1 MNKFSVLILT
11 ILFTVAGCGG
21 GGGGGESSST
31 TPTKYLQDGIYLNDT
46 DLVVMLVD
54 TEQADGALLVGD
66 YVDNSVYFNDTHT
79 VVNTNTLK
87 TTGLTYVSNTNY
99 AYDSNVEIT
108 TTFTEQGANLS
119 AVVDNQN
126 LSYSFDKTSPS
137 EELSSFVGTH
147 TNPDD
152 GSVWT
157 INNDGTFTVNGV
169 CIITGTLSRVKDYFM
184 ASNVNAANCSD
195 AAMNASDYEARL
207 LTVNQNGTTYVLSAM
222 ANGSNILW
230 GSVPIAP

>member
-1 MNKFSVLILT
+1 MNKFSVLMLT
-11 ILFTVAGCGG
+11 ILFTVAGC
-21 GGGGGESSST
+21 GGGESSST

-54 TEQADGALLVGD
+54 TGQADGALLVGD
-66 YVDNSVYFNDTHT
+66 YVDNSMYFNDTHT

-87 TTGLTYVSNTNY
+87 TTGLTYVSNAYYT
-99 AYDSNVEIT
+99 YDSNIEVT

-119 AVVDNQN
+119 AVVNNQN
-126 LSYSFDKTSPS
+126 LSYSFDKTAPS

-157 INNDGTFTVNGV
+157 INNNGTFTVNGV
-169 CIITGTLSRVKDYFM
+169 CIITGTLRRVKDYFM

-207 LTVNQNGTTYVLSAM
+207 LTVNKNGTTYVLSAM

-230 GSVPIAP
+230 GSVPVAP